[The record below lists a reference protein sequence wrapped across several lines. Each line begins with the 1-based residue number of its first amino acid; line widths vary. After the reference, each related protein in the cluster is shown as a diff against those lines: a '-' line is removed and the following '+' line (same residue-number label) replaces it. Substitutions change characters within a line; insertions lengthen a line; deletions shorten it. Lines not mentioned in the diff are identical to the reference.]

1 MLARRDD
8 DLRHLCPEAR
18 ALLLDEEAAILCG
31 DSLALLET
39 LPEGSVDLVFA
50 DPPYFLSN
58 NGTTC
63 HAGRRVSVNKGAWDA
78 SAGVTADHDFN
89 RRWLQACQRV
99 LKPSGT
105 IWVSGTHHVIF
116 SLGFALQE
124 LGYHLLNT
132 VTWFK
137 PNASPNLA
145 CRTFTHSTELLIWA
159 APHRGPRLLHTF
171 HYREMRER
179 AGGRQMRDLWP
190 MPEHDGSHIV
200 WSVPTPPKREKRFG
214 HHPTQKP
221 LELLDRIIVSA
232 SSPGDIVL
240 DPFAGSGTTGVAA
253 LRRKRR
259 FIGIEVARPY
269 AELAARRVDAAR
281 EGGALDL
288 PAASAEA
295 HSAA

>member
-1 MLARRDD
+1 MRAHRDE
-8 DLRHLCPEAR
+8 LRAICPEDR
-18 ALLLDEEAAILCG
+18 ALLCDDEAAVLCG
-31 DSLALLET
+31 DSLAILAE
-39 LPEGSVDLVFA
+39 LPPASVDLVFA

-63 HAGRRVSVNKGAWDA
+63 HAGKRVSVNKGAWDA
-78 SAGVTADHDFN
+78 SAGIGADHDFN
-89 RRWLQACQRV
+89 RRWLAACQRV

-145 CRTFTHSTELLIWA
+145 CRTFTHSTELVIWA
-159 APHRGPRLLHTF
+159 APQRGTRLLHTF

-200 WSVPTPPKREKRFG
+200 WNIPTPPKREKRFG

-232 SSPGDIVL
+232 SSPGDVVL

-259 FIGIEVARPY
+259 FIGIEIAKGY
-269 AELAARRVDAAR
+269 AELAVRRLTGGLAEEATAPVVVAAT
-281 EGGALDL
+281 
-288 PAASAEA
+288 A